1 MGALVEVKDLTVSF
15 PDASGRRNAV
25 SHMSFEIQPGDIV
38 GVVGES
44 GSGKSMTALSIMGLL
59 PRDARVDSGEIIFQG
74 KDLLKM
80 EMSDRRKLMG
90 NEMSMVF
97 QEPMTSLNPVL
108 RVGDQIAEN
117 LQLHTKL
124 SDEEIHEKVLEELR
138 AVGLTDAEKDYRKY
152 PHEMSGGQR
161 QRAMLALAAICN
173 PKLIIAD
180 EPTTALDVVVQ
191 EQILKL
197 LRKVNREKGVAIL
210 FISHNLNVIRR
221 VCEKVLVVYRGEIV
235 EQGPVEKVMYHPE
248 HEYTKHLVAQIPKRD
263 VSGAKT
269 DVILSLDRLNVFYDV
284 RGGIFKPASK
294 KHVLHDITFTL
305 HESEILGIVG
315 ESGCGKSTLSKAI
328 LSLHE
333 NYTGTIEMKEGLRPQ
348 MVFQDPY
355 GSLNPAR
362 KIGWIMEEPLRVRG
376 INDPAERKKMVNDM
390 LEDIGLDESFADR
403 YPSELS
409 GGQRQRISIGTALLM
424 DSKFLIADEPVSAL
438 DVTVQSQI
446 VELLLDLHEKKQIA
460 IMFISHDLDLVRRIC
475 RRTLVIYR
483 GEIVEAGRSE
493 DVYMQPV
500 HPYTKSL
507 LAATKDDDD
516 DTEAMSALP
525 VKVPDDYPGCPF
537 YPRCKERMKKCAS
550 SKPVLENIENRH
562 VAKCFRIAQGTDSQ
576 TE

>member
-1 MGALVEVKDLTVSF
+1 MGALVEVRDLTVSF
-15 PDASGRRNAV
+15 PEGNGRLEAV
-25 SHMSFEIQPGDIV
+25 KHMSFDINPGEIV

-59 PRDARVDSGEIIFQG
+59 PKDARVDSGEIIFQG

-80 EMSDRRKLMG
+80 DMDDRRKLMG
-90 NEMSMVF
+90 SEMGMVF

-108 RVGDQIAEN
+108 RIGDQVAEN

-124 SDEEIHEKVLEELR
+124 SDQEIHRKVVEELE
-138 AVGLTDAEKDYRKY
+138 AVGLDDAEKACQKY
-152 PHEMSGGQR
+152 PHELSGGQR
-161 QRAMLALAAICN
+161 QRTMLALAAICN
-173 PKLIIAD
+173 PALIIAD

-197 LRKVNREKGVAIL
+197 LQKVNREKGVAVL

-221 VCEKVLVVYRGEIV
+221 ICEKVLVVYHGEIV
-235 EQGPVEKVMYHPE
+235 EQGPMEKVMYHPE
-248 HEYTKHLVAQIPKRD
+248 HEYTKHLVARIPKRD

-269 DVILSLDRLNVFYDV
+269 DVILSLDNLNVFYDV
-284 RGGIFKPASK
+284 RGSIFKKASK

-328 LSLHE
+328 LGLHK
-333 NYTGTIEMKEGLRPQ
+333 NYTGTIWTKEGLRPQ

-362 KIGWIMEEPLRVRG
+362 KVGWIMEEPLRVQG
-376 INDPAERKKMVNDM
+376 IASAEERKKMVKDM
-390 LEDIGLDESFADR
+390 LEDIGLDESFAGR

-446 VELLLDLHEKKQIA
+446 VKLLLDLHEKKQIA

-483 GEIVEAGRSE
+483 GEVVEAGRSE
-493 DVYMQPV
+493 DVYEQPV
-500 HPYTKSL
+500 HPYTQSL
-507 LAATKDDDD
+507 LAVTKNIDDG
-516 DTEAMSALP
+516 TEAMSALP

-537 YPRCKERMKKCAS
+537 YPRCRVRMKKCQS
-550 SKPVLENIENRH
+550 SRPVLENLDKRH
-562 VAKCFRIAQGTDSQ
+562 VAKCFRVAVT